1 MLFWYFP
8 LVRTQ
13 IYNTDI
19 TSILSDSLLNS
30 SISYLAMDCNSL
42 KFIDEKIEQDRQ
54 ADLVKNMDN
63 LTPQEN

>member
-19 TSILSDSLLNS
+19 TTILSDSLLNS
-30 SISYLAMDCNSL
+30 SILYLAMDCNSL

>member
-1 MLFWYFP
+1 M
-8 LVRTQ
+8 RIQ
-13 IYNTDI
+13 IYNTEI

-30 SISYLAMDCNSL
+30 SILYLAMDCNSL
-42 KFIDEKIEQDRQ
+42 KSIDEKIEQDRQ